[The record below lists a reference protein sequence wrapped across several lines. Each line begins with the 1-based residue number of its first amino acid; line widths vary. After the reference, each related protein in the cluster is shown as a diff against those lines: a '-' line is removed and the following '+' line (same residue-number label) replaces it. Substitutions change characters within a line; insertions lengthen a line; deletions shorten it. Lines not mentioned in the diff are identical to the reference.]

1 MEHQNYSEQVA
12 FVAASLVQLADMSD
26 TALEELAEFV
36 GVATIS
42 ELLAIDSLWADL
54 SYEEMAKD
62 ICIGMEWEP
71 SFAFP
76 SRRDAEL
83 YWIGRLIAKEV
94 SAAGT
99 TGGTEAERLFSILSS
114 GGANWMLIDCG
125 MDDPEGTEEEITLP
139 F

>member
-1 MEHQNYSEQVA
+1 MENQKYNEQVA
-12 FVAASLVQLADMSD
+12 FVAASLVELADMSD
-26 TALEELAEFV
+26 TALEELVEHV
-36 GVATIS
+36 GVTVIS
-42 ELLAIDSLWADL
+42 ELIAIESLWADL
-54 SYEEMAKD
+54 TYEEMARE
-62 ICIGMEWEP
+62 ICTGIEWEP
-71 SFAFP
+71 PLAFP
-76 SRRDAEL
+76 SRCDAEL
-83 YWIGRLIAKEV
+83 YWLGRLIAKEV